1 MRITAVEVKLLE
13 YELDEPFYPAWLP
26 GYPQTFNRL
35 NLVILET
42 DEGITGYSAGP
53 AFGEE
58 AAKLGELV
66 APFLVGRDPFN
77 VEEIVN
83 ILRTATYLGQRIWYI
98 EPALW
103 DIIGKAAGQPVYRL
117 LGGYRDRIKA
127 YASTGELRGVE
138 ERLEY
143 VQEVRAMGFQA
154 VKLRFHSPDWRDD
167 LEVARAVRER
177 FPDMGIMVDANMG
190 WRVAGMGEAPKWDLA
205 TAVRVARELEELGAL
220 WLEEPLDKHD
230 YQGYRLLRQRVNIP
244 LAGGEMNQ
252 DLHEFRELVCQG
264 CLDILQPDATL
275 SGGILMARKIAGLAE
290 AHNLEF
296 APHTWTNGLGLAIN
310 LQVMGAVPG
319 CEWAEYPY
327 EPPGWTPGARD
338 FLLKEPIQVRDG
350 YIQIPQGP
358 GLGVKIDPEA
368 VAEYSKGKS

>member
-310 LQVMGAVPG
+310 LQVMGAVSG
-319 CEWAEYPY
+319 CEW
-327 EPPGWTPGARD
+327 
-338 FLLKEPIQVRDG
+338 
-350 YIQIPQGP
+350 
-358 GLGVKIDPEA
+358 
-368 VAEYSKGKS
+368 